1 MQIHRL
7 SRQSKDSDQKAK
19 HLFLVFHQLLKLS
32 FVKSPLHRGTNNSFQ
47 LWPQMRPLRHQI
59 WHLRP
64 QIRPIGHQTENGN
77 WRKLPLCGI
86 VGHWPFRGRCSS
98 HRLILTYTNI
108 GASGTAD
115 HATLLQ
121 LFFLPL
127 LVPLPRPNEIL
138 LGLPTSGAARCPR
151 IKRRTGIY
159 WQAKGRYGRG
169 CRPYTLLTVISI
181 LRQFL
186 IGILKQNQISPL
198 YTFMLP

>member
-1 MQIHRL
+1 MSVFQTVYVRRHLILYFKIKRPWQIHT
-7 SRQSKDSDQKAK
+7 
-19 HLFLVFHQLLKLS
+19 FFHQLLKLS

-151 IKRRTGIY
+151 IKRPAADMASQVVKDKRSLSFFSS
-159 WQAKGRYGRG
+159 Q
-169 CRPYTLLTVISI
+169 
-181 LRQFL
+181 
-186 IGILKQNQISPL
+186 
-198 YTFMLP
+198 

>member
-1 MQIHRL
+1 MSKLNAHGRSILFPISFSNFHL
-7 SRQSKDSDQKAK
+7 S
-19 HLFLVFHQLLKLS
+19 
-32 FVKSPLHRGTNNSFQ
+32 KSP
-47 LWPQMRPLRHQI
+47 PPRHKSLFSALASNAASKTLSLASKTSKKAH
-59 WHLRP
+59 WSS
-64 QIRPIGHQTENGN
+64 NGK
-77 WRKLPLCGI
+77 RKLEKIALCGI

-151 IKRRTGIY
+151 I
-159 WQAKGRYGRG
+159 
-169 CRPYTLLTVISI
+169 
-181 LRQFL
+181 
-186 IGILKQNQISPL
+186 
-198 YTFMLP
+198 